1 MEAPKS
7 TLAITNVL
15 SLVFEL
21 KNLFL
26 LFLYQVNEFIV
37 SFILKVSERHRP
49 RYFLVDYR
57 NILVDQ
63 HELLPILLDSQSL
76 LLTEFGFEIVDFGKQ
91 ILSVP

>member
-1 MEAPKS
+1 MEPPKS
-7 TLAITNVL
+7 TFAITNVS

-21 KNLFL
+21 KELFFLFL
-26 LFLYQVNEFIV
+26 HQVDEFII

-49 RYFLVDYR
+49 RHFLVDHR

-76 LLTEFGFEIVDFGKQ
+76 LLTEFGFEKVDFRKQ
-91 ILSVP
+91 ILSVS